1 MIDPHVHFRD
11 WNQKDKETIL
21 HGMRVGLEAGFN
33 IFLDMPNTNPPLTT
47 KENALKRI
55 EDGKKA
61 IEELKREYHNED
73 LHYSIYLGLTDN
85 PAQVKEMVSLHDSLF
100 PDVCGLKLFASQ
112 STGNMGITTIEA
124 QERIYRTLSELN
136 YRGVLAVHSEK
147 ESLFNH
153 NETEHSR
160 IRTSLSE
167 VGSISDQIENAMKNG
182 FKGRLHIAHISTRD
196 GIKLVKEAKKE
207 GMKIT
212 CGATPHHSLFTR
224 ENESVFRK
232 MNPPLR
238 DRKDRESV
246 LEALFDGEIDWVESD
261 HAPHTLSDKL
271 AGASGIPGFEGML
284 RLITFLRREGMTEE
298 RLNDLF
304 SNNAIKIFNLP
315 FSSTPVPKVTD
326 EMIERAGGEYQ
337 FSAWR

>member
-61 IEELKREYHNED
+61 IEELKNEYHNED
-73 LHYSIYLGLTDN
+73 LHYSIYLGLVDN
-85 PAQVKEMVSLHDSLF
+85 PAQVEEMVSLHDSLF

-124 QERIYRTLSELN
+124 QERIYRTLSDLN

-147 ESLFNH
+147 ESLFNN

-160 IRTSLSE
+160 IRSSLSE
-167 VGSISDQIENAMKNG
+167 VGSISDQIENAMKYG

-196 GIKLVKEAKKE
+196 GIKLVEEAKKE
-207 GMKIT
+207 GMEIT
-212 CGATPHHSLFTR
+212 CGATPHHSLLTR
-224 ENESVFRK
+224 DSESVFRK

-246 LEALFDGEIDWVESD
+246 IEALFDGEIDWVESD

-298 RLNDLF
+298 RLNNLF
-304 SNNAIKIFNLP
+304 SNNAIKVFNLP
-315 FSSTPVPKVTD
+315 FSSTPVPIVTE
-326 EMIERAGGEYQ
+326 EMIERAGEGYQ

>member
-61 IEELKREYHNED
+61 IEELKKEYHNEN

-85 PAQVKEMVSLHDSLF
+85 PAQVEEMVSLHDSLF

-196 GIKLVKEAKKE
+196 GIKLVEEAKRE

-212 CGATPHHSLFTR
+212 CGATPHHSLLTR

-315 FSSTPVPKVTD
+315 FSSTPVPKVTE
-326 EMIERAGGEYQ
+326 EMIERVGGEYQ

>member
-85 PAQVKEMVSLHDSLF
+85 PAQVEEMVSLHDSLF

-207 GMKIT
+207 GMEIT
-212 CGATPHHSLFTR
+212 CGATPHHSLLTR
-224 ENESVFRK
+224 ENESVFRN

-238 DRKDRESV
+238 DRKDCDSV